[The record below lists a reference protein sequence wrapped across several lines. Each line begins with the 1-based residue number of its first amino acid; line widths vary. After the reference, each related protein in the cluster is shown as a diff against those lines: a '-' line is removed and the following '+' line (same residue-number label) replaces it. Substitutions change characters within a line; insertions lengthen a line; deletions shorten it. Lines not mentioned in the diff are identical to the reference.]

1 MSLQTVPRII
11 TSRGYAILKSTLSD
25 EQTAYLRKELTV
37 APKVVEKFATANLS
51 FPIYLE
57 SSTRFYVP
65 RQWGIEQYGEP
76 EANIISDG
84 LDLSDGVE
92 FIGTPYPYQET
103 IIDTFIDK
111 GANGLICVPCGRGKT
126 FMALCAAVTIGKRF
140 LIVVDKEFLANQWK
154 GEIERYIRGAR
165 VGTLQ
170 GSVQQ
175 IGNEII
181 TDKEY
186 TIPEL
191 KQMARDA
198 GLKVGGTREALKQR
212 LMDAGIDI
220 TPKSKQVDYDI
231 TICMLQTVC
240 QRDFPPGTFDDYG
253 LTIFDECHHLGA
265 QHFSRVM
272 TKIQT
277 QWQLG
282 LSATPDRDDG
292 LTKVFEYFLG
302 RPVYQERTREPDPTV
317 EVEAFWYTDSD
328 PTYAEPPVNWR
339 GEVVTARL
347 MTQVV
352 ECKRRTQQVVDRLEQ
367 LASNSLRKI
376 LILSERRKHLEE
388 LHDDPKL
395 ARFTRGY
402 YIGGMRQD
410 ILDRNAETCQILFAT
425 YAMASEAM
433 NIKAL
438 NAMIM
443 ASPRKKVEQSTGRIL
458 RIRPEHRQVEP
469 LIIDVIDQHD
479 MYQNQ
484 WYQRAKYYK
493 QCKYTV
499 RHVNKPK
506 NTMKDRKKQDQAL
519 GGDQCMI
526 AINTVVEP
534 DAPTT

>member
-76 EANIISDG
+76 EANIVSDG
-84 LDLSDGVE
+84 LDLSEGIE

-265 QHFSRVM
+265 QHFSRIM

-352 ECKRRTQQVVDRLEQ
+352 ECKRRTQQIIDRLEQ

-506 NTMKDRKKQDQAL
+506 NTLKDRKKQEQAL

-534 DAPTT
+534 GAPIT

>member
-1 MSLQTVPRII
+1 MSLQSVPRII
-11 TSRGYAILKSTLSD
+11 TSRGYAILKSHLTE
-25 EQTAYLRKELTV
+25 EQTQFLRKELTV
-37 APKVVEKFATANLS
+37 APKVVEKFARGNIA

-76 EANIISDG
+76 EANIVSDG
-84 LDLSDGVE
+84 IDLPSTVE
-92 FIGTPYPYQET
+92 FVGTPYPYQEA

-154 GEIERYIRGAR
+154 GEIERYIRGAS
-165 VGTLQ
+165 VGILQ
-170 GSVQQ
+170 GDTQQ

-181 TDKEY
+181 TEKEY

-191 KQMARDA
+191 KQMARNA
-198 GLKVGGTREALKQR
+198 GLKVGGTREVLQKR
-212 LMDAGIDI
+212 LIDAGIDI
-220 TPKSKQVDYDI
+220 TPKSKKVDYDI

-240 QRDFPPGTFDDYG
+240 QRDFPAGTFDDYG

-317 EVEAFWYTDSD
+317 IVEAFWYTDPD
-328 PTYAEPPVNWR
+328 PAYAEPPVNWR

-352 ECKRRTQQVVDRLEQ
+352 NCKRRTAQIINRLHE
-367 LASNSLRKI
+367 LASDPLRKI
-376 LILSERRKHLEE
+376 LILSERRAHLEE

-484 WYQRAKYYK
+484 WYQRARYYK

-506 NTMKDRKKQDQAL
+506 KTLEERKEDERTFN
-519 GGDQCMI
+519 DQCMI

-534 DAPTT
+534 